1 MMMTAVANVT
11 DNRLQ
16 MSMKPVLADMV
27 LGNSEADKLVESIRG
42 RIPVYTLNA
51 NAARGDVAN
60 LYRSVGRMNMRLSRI
75 ETRLEIIDEPAE

>member
-16 MSMKPVLADMV
+16 MSMKPFLADIV
-27 LGNSEADKLVESIRG
+27 LGNAEADEYAASIRG
-42 RIPVYTLNA
+42 RLTVHTLNA

>member
-1 MMMTAVANVT
+1 MMTAMANVT
-11 DNRLQ
+11 DNRMQ
-16 MSMKPVLADMV
+16 MTMKPVLADAV
-27 LGNSEADKLVESIRG
+27 FGNAEADKRVESIRG
-42 RIPVYTLNA
+42 RLPVHTLNA